1 MKSPVPAGSGQGRAS
16 PGRAEPAPAGDPSGG
31 RAVWRRR
38 LSHGVVVVFGWL
50 LFAWSWQRVT
60 ADRPEI
66 GELFWLLVAALM
78 VVPVL
83 TLSWVA
89 HNVGIY
95 RRKGPRRAVTPVS
108 PHVERDFNGRRI
120 SADWPQ
126 LQQSRRI
133 EIVVDDEHK
142 RFVDVTPAQRTRPAR
157 AAEQEPA

>member
-1 MKSPVPAGSGQGRAS
+1 MTGR
-16 PGRAEPAPAGDPSGG
+16 PGWP
-31 RAVWRRR
+31 RR
-38 LSHGVVVVFGWL
+38 LGHGVMIVAGWL

-95 RRKGPRRAVTPVS
+95 RRKGPRREVTPVS
-108 PHVERDFNGRRI
+108 LHFDRDFNGRRI
-120 SADWPQ
+120 TADWSK
-126 LQQSRRI
+126 LERSRRI
-133 EIVVDDEHK
+133 EIVLDSGHK
-142 RFVDVTPAQRTRPAR
+142 RFVDASPARSPLPAR
-157 AAEQEPA
+157 APEQEPA

>member
-1 MKSPVPAGSGQGRAS
+1 MTGR
-16 PGRAEPAPAGDPSGG
+16 P
-31 RAVWRRR
+31 VWRRR
-38 LSHGVVVVFGWL
+38 VAHGVVIVLGWL

-95 RRKGPRRAVTPVS
+95 RRKGPRRSVTPVS
-108 PHVERDFNGRRI
+108 PQFERDFNGRRI
-120 SADWPQ
+120 CADWAP
-126 LQQSRRI
+126 LQHSRRI
-133 EIVVDDEHK
+133 RIVVDEQHK
-142 RFVDVTPAQRTRPAR
+142 RFVDATPPKRPLPAR